1 MTSSLYNDGHTG
13 DRAGRQR
20 GAVLVISLVM
30 LVLVTLL
37 GITAMQNSTMQERLA
52 GNLWDRNKAFQ
63 AAEAGL
69 RTGEGWLEA
78 TGLDPGVGVARR
90 SAAEEH
96 DELAQEQA
104 SLDPPRPVTAWDG
117 SGAEPAVDD
126 AADEYAALADLADSA
141 RLDEGAA
148 PDFHVDPPAFV
159 RLPGDIN
166 LNQSELECQR
176 FYPVTSRSVG
186 GTGSAVVI
194 LRSHYVPRQNGM
206 VTCPDE

>member
-1 MTSSLYNDGHTG
+1 MMPPLSNDG
-13 DRAGRQR
+13 RKAARVERER

-69 RTGEGWLEA
+69 RIGEGWLEA
-78 TGLDPGVGVARR
+78 IDLDPGVGVARR
-90 SAAEEH
+90 AAAEQH
-96 DELAQEQA
+96 DELAEELA
-104 SLDPPRPVTAWDG
+104 SLDPPKPVTAWDG
-117 SGAEPAVDD
+117 SGAEPAVGD
-126 AADEYAALADLADSA
+126 AAGEYAALEDLADSA
-141 RLDEGAA
+141 LLDEGAA
-148 PDFHVDPPAFV
+148 PDFHIDPPAFV

-194 LRSHYVPRQNGM
+194 LRSHYVPRQSGM